1 MKKIV
6 LAMTAGMF
14 VSTASAQ
21 FEEVVVDLTG
31 VRLQN
36 GRNEFRSSAPNA
48 LNAGFGYSYE
58 VDGLVQGSGII
69 FGTLFPNPTPIAE
82 VLELLQP
89 GASQYLSGAV
99 YIPSGGHPVEFVNER
114 FEGEVNLIGIWVT
127 FGLTFR
133 VGIDANGFAAFSFT
147 DVVLEPSLFVGS
159 VTFTTGSLTV
169 TRGPAMSGD
178 MNWDGV
184 VNALDI
190 EALLYALFD
199 TQTYLQLFG
208 WDPIF
213 PGDCNRDGVFDA
225 GDIECFLDILFS

>member
-1 MKKIV
+1 
-6 LAMTAGMF
+6 
-14 VSTASAQ
+14 
-21 FEEVVVDLTG
+21 E
-31 VRLQN
+31 
-36 GRNEFRSSAPNA
+36 
-48 LNAGFGYSYE
+48 
-58 VDGLVQGSGII
+58 
-69 FGTLFPNPTPIAE
+69 
-82 VLELLQP
+82 
-89 GASQYLSGAV
+89 YLSGEV
-99 YIPSGGHPVEFVNER
+99 YSPSGAHPVEFVNER
-114 FEGEVNLIGIWVT
+114 FEGQVNLRGIWVT
-127 FGLTFR
+127 FGVTFR

-169 TRGPAMSGD
+169 TRIPAMSGD

-199 TQTYLQLFG
+199 TQTYLELFG